1 MADPRFHRA
10 RGPFTLAMLSGVCGA
25 RIADP
30 ADAGRSLRDV
40 APLELAQADQV
51 SFLDNRKYL
60 DAFSHS
66 RAGVCIIRE
75 GDRSRA
81 PAGMALLISDAPYR
95 DYALVARTFY
105 PDPPI
110 RGAIAPSAVVDPSAR
125 LAAGCEIAPGAVVGA
140 NTEIGEG
147 TWLGPGVVIGEG
159 VVVGRDCRIHANVTL
174 SHCIVGARVTV
185 FPGARIGQDGFGFAP
200 DPRGHVTVPQLGRVL
215 IHDDVRIG
223 ANTTIDRGAGP
234 DTVIGAGCRIDNLVQ
249 IGHNVVL
256 GRGCIVVAQAGIAGS
271 TRLGDFVV
279 LGGQAGLTGHLTIG
293 AGAQVAAQAG
303 VMDDVPPGAIYG
315 GSPAIPAR
323 DWHRQTVAVRK
334 LVKKERGDG

>member
-1 MADPRFHRA
+1 
-10 RGPFTLAMLSGVCGA
+10 
-25 RIADP
+25 
-30 ADAGRSLRDV
+30 
-40 APLELAQADQV
+40 
-51 SFLDNRKYL
+51 
-60 DAFSHS
+60 
-66 RAGVCIIRE
+66 
-75 GDRSRA
+75 
-81 PAGMALLISDAPYR
+81 
-95 DYALVARTFY
+95 
-105 PDPPI
+105 
-110 RGAIAPSAVVDPSAR
+110 
-125 LAAGCEIAPGAVVGA
+125 VVGA